1 MKTKGYTK
9 EEIIVI
15 ADKFAMEVNPLY
27 MREFIEKLIA
37 EAQTKVENVSSN
49 SMLAERYSAIDKIKL
64 ARKLKGEE
72 HDKKYEITGV
82 SYTTSILRGQMAAYD
97 NCLKWLAE

>member
-37 EAQTKVENVSSN
+37 EAQTKVENV
-49 SMLAERYSAIDKIKL
+49 LAERYSAIDKIKL